1 MLEIN
6 FNEPASLGEE
16 IGKYRPAG
24 DRQSLDL
31 LGNRR
36 HYPQT
41 SPQGNI
47 ALIASKLAWGK
58 YLLRKRPHRCQPEKQ
73 HNKMP
78 PGDTWTRYA
87 QVSST
92 FKMIFKCF
100 IFLQIIV

>member
-6 FNEPASLGEE
+6 FNEPAPLGEE
-16 IGKYRPAG
+16 IDKYRPAG

-58 YLLRKRPHRCQPEKQ
+58 YAAEETSSQ
-73 HNKMP
+73 MP
-78 PGDTWTRYA
+78 T
-87 QVSST
+87 
-92 FKMIFKCF
+92 
-100 IFLQIIV
+100 